1 MGLETDL
8 LVQETQ
14 NLVEQLLTGEEREFI
29 KEQIDK
35 ISICC
40 TKMVE
45 HLEAKMR
52 TKIQPPTVSIQLLT
66 QFDPTKTKD
75 NMSMHARRSGTEMNV
90 LDFGK
95 TLDGPKAKLLQSTAF
110 QVKHEKHI
118 GNGNKV

>member
-14 NLVEQLLTGEEREFI
+14 TLVEQLLTEQEREFI

-40 TKMVE
+40 IKMVE
-45 HLEAKMR
+45 HLEAKIT

-66 QFDPTKTKD
+66 RDDAAKAKGNT
-75 NMSMHARRSGTEMNV
+75 SMHARRSGTEMNV
-90 LDFGK
+90 LDFGR
-95 TLDGPKAKLLQSTAF
+95 TMDGPKAKLL
-110 QVKHEKHI
+110 
-118 GNGNKV
+118 